1 MAKPE
6 ACGQIVLPDL
16 SKIIWLKLVENAKNE
31 TLKWD
36 ILSDVQTI
44 RLESVKRSPKI
55 IARIVLCLFLSRM
68 LEVGILIF
76 LCFVDG

>member
-1 MAKPE
+1 M
-6 ACGQIVLPDL
+6 
-16 SKIIWLKLVENAKNE
+16 
-31 TLKWD
+31 
-36 ILSDVQTI
+36 SDVQTI

-76 LCFVDG
+76 FFYVLLTVKQINEMLK